1 MTTTTTTTTKSG
13 AAAVLPLQVAVHV
26 VVAVE
31 AGEAHQV
38 AGGTA
43 AVLPATQAA
52 VAHVATDGTRPG
64 LRRRSNMSKL
74 RDVRAAGGG
83 EGRLAQGGTASKRSS
98 GGERGK

>member
-1 MTTTTTTTTKSG
+1 MMMMMMMSG

-64 LRRRSNMSKL
+64 LRGRSNMSKF
-74 RDVRAAGGG
+74 RDVRAGGGG
-83 EGRLAQGGTASKRSS
+83 EAGTGRNSVEAQQR
-98 GGERGK
+98 R